1 MLCTAP
7 GKVVADTKY
16 YLYLDPTRFVRQV
29 ASMWDPDVSMG
40 TVTHQYIGY
49 LLPMGPYYV
58 LMEVLG
64 VPVWVA
70 QRLWTGSLLFLAGAG
85 VLFLLRT
92 LAPTATARPGSLD
105 MGRAGGVGA
114 AVAALAYMLSP
125 YVLQNE
131 ARQSALLLPWV
142 GLPWMTGLVAR
153 ALRRG
158 GWRHAALF
166 ALVVALV
173 GSTNATSLVLVGA
186 GPLLWVVW
194 EVVGGRVHWRRALAT
209 ALRIGVLSALV
220 SLWWVE
226 GLAVEG
232 TYGMNVLRYT
242 ESIPTVARTTSAAET
257 LRGLGYWFFY
267 GVDKLGLYLPMAGP
281 YMTSLWL
288 LAVSFTVPA
297 ASFLAAFVVR
307 WRERAYFVLLVLVGT
322 VMSVGAHPLSDPSP
336 LGGLIKA
343 GATGSTVGLAL
354 RSTNRATPLVVL
366 GMAVLLGAGVAAL
379 VRRWKVAGAIAA
391 VTAAGLVAADLPA
404 LWTGRFVPANLS
416 SPETVPAYWSQAATY
431 LDAQPGAADTR
442 VLTEPGIDFAAYRWG
457 TTLDPVLP
465 GLMTRPEVER
475 GLVPYGSP
483 GSANLLEALDEQVQA
498 ETFDPSALAP
508 MLRLMSAGDLVLQS
522 DLQYELYDTPRPK
535 SLWQLLDPAPPGLG
549 SPAGFG
555 DPAVTAAEPDKFPLV
570 DETSL
575 GSSHTSANPPPVA
588 VFSVAGARPILRT
601 EGAVRPMLVDGDGSG
616 LVAAA
621 GAGLLDG
628 QATVLYS
635 PSFATRPAALQRQ
648 LAAGADL
655 VVTDSDR
662 RQAEQFGTVR
672 ENFGYTEQSG
682 ETPPVPD
689 VRDAPLPLFPGA
701 GDDTK
706 TVAVEQGAK
715 SVQAS
720 GYGNP
725 ITYTPENRPDQAM
738 DGDLHTAWTVGALDD
753 PVGQFLRITL
763 QHPLTT
769 DEVNLVQPLY
779 GSNDRWITRATLRFD
794 GGRPVTVDLGATSRT
809 SGGQT
814 VTFPSRTFTTLQI
827 TIDATNS
834 GTHRS
839 YDGQS
844 AVGFAEVRLP
854 GEQAHE
860 MIRLPEDLLAA
871 AGASSASHRLTF
883 VMTRQRAESVPPR
896 TDPEVD
902 LARLFSVPTSRSFS
916 VSGTAEVSPLAPDDV
931 IDRLLGTTIPGVVA
945 AYSSGRLPG
954 DIEDRASATLDDDLS
969 TVWSPGLGPQAGNW
983 LEYDLAKPLSFDH
996 LSMAVVADGRHSVP
1010 TSVTVSAGGQSRT
1023 VAVPPLRDSTTAWAA
1038 QTVPGLPG
1046 AHRLGRPRDLRHR
1059 AVGRG
1064 PRLLLGQ
1071 AHRPAARH
1079 RRDGHSGHGA
1089 EPRRA
1094 RRGTRTVPQ
1103 RPAQRGR
1110 GARPGHRHRGERHG
1124 RVARPAARAGV
1135 RFGCVR
1141 HHAGRGVPRAADA
1154 AGVPRRRRRGDRQ
1167 PRARLGRGRRPS
1179 ARHGLGPCPAHRVR
1193 AGAHVDRRPLVG
1205 HVGHGRR
1212 APRHRA
1218 VLDGAGREHQRRV
1231 ARHHRY
1237 RAGPRTAPARRR
1249 VRQRMAGDAGA
1260 GRVGHGHHLG
1270 VDPPA
1275 RRARRPRRLRSVHR
1289 GMPRPGAVAAG
1300 ASSPAPPR
1308 PASRPPARR
1317 GGRHRAERPER
1328 GPRCRGRRGP
1338 RRRGG
1343 SARRRVPGR
1352 RAARRRAGGGRAGGG
1367 RAGGGRAGHDRRSRR
1382 GRRRRARARIAA
1394 ALGRD
1399 APVVARGGGDD
1410 GRGRGCGGRRRLSPG
1425 GCARGHRHVPGAR
1438 PRVRPGG
1445 PRPRFG
1451 GPARGRRR
1459 HGHGGPERRPVP
1471 GRVRLAHALRDGGHV
1486 GVAGRGRTGSGRR
1499 GAGGAGPTTTAGAG
1513 PRAPGDPPPSAGET
1527 RARRLTWTV
1536 VAWGADDG

>member
-1 MLCTAP
+1 MVCTAP

-92 LAPTATARPGSLD
+92 LAPTAAARPGSLD

-173 GSTNATSLVLVGA
+173 GSTNATSLVLVGV
-186 GPLLWVVW
+186 GPLLWVLW

-209 ALRIGVLSALV
+209 ALRIGVLSAAV

-232 TYGMNVLRYT
+232 AYGMNVLRYT
-242 ESIPTVARTTSAAET
+242 ESIPTVARTTSASET

-267 GVDKLGLYLPMAGP
+267 GVDKLGLYLPVAGA

-288 LAVSFTVPA
+288 LAVSFAVPA

-322 VMSVGAHPLSDPSP
+322 VLSVGAHPLSDPSP
-336 LGGLIKA
+336 LGSLIKA

-366 GMAVLLGAGVAAL
+366 GMAVLLGAGVAAV

-404 LWTGRFVPANLS
+404 LWTGQFVPANLT
-416 SPETVPAYWSQAATY
+416 SPETVPAYWSQAARY

-442 VLTEPGIDFAAYRWG
+442 VLTEPGIDFSAYRWG

-465 GLMTRPEVER
+465 GLMTRPDVER

-483 GSANLLEALDEQVQA
+483 GSANLLEALDEQVQT

-549 SPAGFG
+549 SPVGFG
-555 DPAVTAAEPDKFPLV
+555 NPAVTAAKPDKYPLV

-575 GSSHTSANPPPVA
+575 GPSHTSNDPPPVA
-588 VFSVAGARPILRT
+588 VFAVAGARPILRT
-601 EGAVRPMLVDGDGSG
+601 EGAARPMLVDGDGSG

-635 PSFATRPAALQRQ
+635 PTFATRPAALQRQ

-655 VVTDSDR
+655 VVTDSNR

-672 ENFGYTEQSG
+672 ENFGYTEQAG
-682 ETPPVPD
+682 ETPLVPD
-689 VRDAPLPLFPGA
+689 VRDTPLPLFPGA
-701 GDDTK
+701 GDDAE
-706 TVAVEQGAK
+706 TVAVEQGVK

-725 ITYTPENRPDQAM
+725 ITYTPENRPDQAV
-738 DGDLHTAWTVGALDD
+738 DGDLHTAWTVGAFDD
-753 PVGQFLRITL
+753 PVGQYLRITFDN
-763 QHPLTT
+763 PLTA
-769 DEVNLVQPLY
+769 DHVNLVQPLY

-794 GGRPVTVDLGATSRT
+794 GGRPVTVDLGAPSRT

-827 TIDATNS
+827 TIDATNT
-834 GTHRS
+834 GTRRS

-844 AVGFAEVRLP
+844 GVGFAEVRLP
-854 GEQAHE
+854 GVQVHE

-883 VMTRQRAESVPPR
+883 VMTRQRAGSVPPR

-902 LARLFSVPTSRSFS
+902 LARIFSVPTSRSFS

-931 IDRLLGTTIPGVVA
+931 IDDLLGTTVPGVVA

-954 DIEDRASATLDDDLS
+954 DIEDRASATLDDDPS

-983 LEYDLAKPLSFDH
+983 LDYDLAKPLTFDH

-1023 VAVPPLRDSTTAWAA
+1023 VAVPPIVDATTPWATHTVNLAFPALTGSNIRVTFDTVRSVRDLDYYSDKPIALPLGIAELDIAGMPRGPAAPAAVPASCRSDLLSVDGVPVPVAVTGTDATAESLGLLHVQGCGSAASGITLDAGTHELQTQPAFPGDADVEIDSLVLDSAEGGAALPVTASGRVPATESGPAPTLTVVRSSATSATVVVHHATGPFWMVLGQSTNAGWHATTGTGRDLGPPEVVDGYANGWLVTPGRSGSDMVITLAWTPQRAVRDALVVSGASIVGCLGLVLWPPVRRRRRHGRRRTRAAATAPSGAA
-1038 QTVPGLPG
+1038 ATATAPTATADPVGVDDDAPVPGSP
-1046 AHRLGRPRDLRHR
+1046 LRS
-1059 AVGRG
+1059 A
-1064 PRLLLGQ
+1064 
-1071 AHRPAARH
+1071 
-1079 RRDGHSGHGA
+1079 
-1089 EPRRA
+1089 
-1094 RRGTRTVPQ
+1094 
-1103 RPAQRGR
+1103 
-1110 GARPGHRHRGERHG
+1110 GARPSWPVVVVSTVVAGGVAAVVVAPLAGVPVGIATFLALVLGYG
-1124 RVARPAARAGV
+1124 RAVLALGSVGLLVAVDVMVTGGQGAARYPAEFGWPTHFETAGTLAWLAV
-1135 RFGCVR
+1135 VGL
-1141 HHAGRGVPRAADA
+1141 AADA
-1154 AGVPRRRRRGDRQ
+1154 VVQEVRGRRRRPAPGPGHRRIRRRRRGK
-1167 PRARLGRGRRPS
+1167 
-1179 ARHGLGPCPAHRVR
+1179 HVR
-1193 AGAHVDRRPLVG
+1193 AD
-1205 HVGHGRR
+1205 
-1212 APRHRA
+1212 
-1218 VLDGAGREHQRRV
+1218 
-1231 ARHHRY
+1231 
-1237 RAGPRTAPARRR
+1237 
-1249 VRQRMAGDAGA
+1249 
-1260 GRVGHGHHLG
+1260 
-1270 VDPPA
+1270 
-1275 RRARRPRRLRSVHR
+1275 
-1289 GMPRPGAVAAG
+1289 
-1300 ASSPAPPR
+1300 
-1308 PASRPPARR
+1308 
-1317 GGRHRAERPER
+1317 
-1328 GPRCRGRRGP
+1328 
-1338 RRRGG
+1338 
-1343 SARRRVPGR
+1343 
-1352 RAARRRAGGGRAGGG
+1352 
-1367 RAGGGRAGHDRRSRR
+1367 
-1382 GRRRRARARIAA
+1382 
-1394 ALGRD
+1394 
-1399 APVVARGGGDD
+1399 
-1410 GRGRGCGGRRRLSPG
+1410 
-1425 GCARGHRHVPGAR
+1425 
-1438 PRVRPGG
+1438 
-1445 PRPRFG
+1445 
-1451 GPARGRRR
+1451 
-1459 HGHGGPERRPVP
+1459 
-1471 GRVRLAHALRDGGHV
+1471 
-1486 GVAGRGRTGSGRR
+1486 
-1499 GAGGAGPTTTAGAG
+1499 
-1513 PRAPGDPPPSAGET
+1513 
-1527 RARRLTWTV
+1527 
-1536 VAWGADDG
+1536 